1 MTDKTPAQTCPEA
14 RISSPTTERNG
25 RAVVDINQYTPY
37 FLSAVNN
44 KLSRGASQ
52 LYLERFGI
60 GIVDWRV
67 ISMLAIEPW
76 IAAARICQ
84 VVELDKAATSRSL
97 SKLSE
102 QGILDH
108 EISEQDIRRRT
119 WALNDKGYAL
129 HDAVLAVAL
138 DRENTLISGVEPQD
152 LEIFLK
158 VMRQM
163 HGNLAQMD

>member
-14 RISSPTTERNG
+14 RISSPTTDRNG
-25 RAVVDINQYTPY
+25 RAVVDVNQYTPY

-52 LYLERFGI
+52 LYLDRFDI
-60 GIVDWRV
+60 GIADWRV

-76 IAAARICQ
+76 IPATRICQ
-84 VVELDKAATSRSL
+84 VVGLDKGATSRSL
-97 SKLSE
+97 SKLSD
-102 QGILDH
+102 QGIVDH
-108 EISEQDIRRRT
+108 ETSEQDIRRRT
-119 WALNDKGYAL
+119 WALNAKGYAL

-138 DRENTLISGVEPQD
+138 DRERALITGVDPQE
-152 LEIFLK
+152 LEVFLK

-163 HGNLAQMD
+163 NANLANMD